1 MSDLTDLREAY
12 RAKLTADAT
21 IKTLLGA
28 IPGMTPAQYPIFY
41 RKIRREILIPS
52 VMLSDAGTLPDLSVP
67 LHDRTVRAD
76 VFHEDFERAEAIA
89 ARIVTLLDDKKRTAA
104 KIAPISAT
112 GWRIM
117 VFMYTGDGE
126 QEVEEGDVIQRAAE
140 FRLLAYE
147 AT

>member
-1 MSDLTDLREAY
+1 MADLTDLREAY

-41 RKIRREILIPS
+41 RQIRREMLIPS

-76 VFHEDFERAEAIA
+76 VFHEDFERAEAICK
-89 ARIVTLLDDKKRTAA
+89 RIKALWDDQPLT
-104 KIAPISAT
+104 AT
-112 GWRIM
+112 GWRVM
-117 VFMYTGDGE
+117 MFRYTGDGE
-126 QEVEEGDVIQRAAE
+126 QGVEEGDVIQRAAE